1 MHIRTQFPVSEM
13 AGWDGYPGGLVY
25 FKLLG
30 MQVAR
35 QYAIPT
41 NPKTVNQ
48 LLARSFLTI
57 ASQAFGALTDDERA
71 AWLTFAA
78 AHPRK
83 YLGATYTMQEMA
95 AYVWINWLRQIAGEA
110 LSDVAP
116 ATDPDWT
123 VTDITTVAYN
133 SGTTTL
139 TLTITHNKAVITD
152 QYVLSRITPALN
164 SAQRHARESDYRL
177 IEGVTT
183 ASIPALCAS
192 AADLTYSSPVYSWTD
207 GQYIDILLTPIN
219 ADFVPGTPFYRHG
232 TVTVT

>member
-41 NPKTVNQ
+41 NPKTANQ
-48 LLARSFLTI
+48 LLTRSYLTL
-57 ASQAFGALTDDERA
+57 AAQAFGALSDNERA

-78 AHPRK
+78 AHPRT
-83 YLGATYTMQEMA
+83 YLGASYTMQEMA
-95 AYVWINWLRQIAGEA
+95 AYVWINWLRQLDAQAITDA
-110 LSDVAP
+110 AP
-116 ATDPDWT
+116 SIDPDWSI
-123 VTDITTVAYN
+123 TDITAVAYV

-139 TLTITHNKAVITD
+139 SLTITHNKAVIAN
-152 QYVLSRITPALN
+152 QYVLSRISPALN
-164 SAQRHARESDYRL
+164 SAQRHARKSDYRL
-177 IEGVTT
+177 IEGIAAT
-183 ASIPALCAS
+183 SIPDLVAD
-192 AADLTYSSPVYSWTD
+192 AADLVFTSPVFAWTD
-207 GQYIDILLTPIN
+207 GQYLDIELIPISEEY
-219 ADFVPGTPFYRHG
+219 VPGTPFYRHG